1 MSEVMKFIENQKVG
15 LAGGLYTS
23 AIAELVR
30 VDLQRMQAD
39 IKLLEAEESLIMS
52 VPIGVQQTS
61 GFIIRPPYQAGDKV
75 VVVFSK
81 EDIEPILY
89 GGGEPSGLEHDKDNA
104 MIVCGISDYLTELP
118 AGFAEHELDLIITN
132 KDLTAKFVIKE
143 SGELLI
149 DSAENISITSAKD
162 INLTAGGIITTSD
175 SRGGG

>member
-1 MSEVMKFIENQKVG
+1 MSEVIKFFEKQQSG
-15 LAGGLYTS
+15 LVAGMYTS
-23 AIAELVR
+23 AIAELVS

-52 VPIGVQQTS
+52 VPIGAQQTG

-81 EDIEPILY
+81 EDVEPFLY
-89 GGGEPSGLEHDKDNA
+89 GGGEPSELEHDKDNA

-118 AGFAEHELDLIITN
+118 AGFAEYEQDLIIAN
-132 KDLTAKFVIKE
+132 KELSAKLVIKGTGEIIME
-143 SGELLI
+143 SNEQI
-149 DSAENISITSAKD
+149 DINSAKD
-162 INLTAGGIITTSD
+162 INIMAGGIITTSD